1 VTRRRALITGGGG
14 FVGQWMTRALL
25 ERGDEV
31 TLAGIGGAISGPSV
45 LTRAELASVR
55 WQRTDI
61 RDTDDIRAAVDVSTP
76 DQVIHLAG
84 VAYPPDSDRAPA
96 TAYDVNTTGAV
107 RLLTELASRRSS
119 GTLDPSVLVIGTGM
133 QYGRHEAAE
142 MPLTEQADM
151 RPTTPYAASKAA
163 QELAS
168 LQIARASG
176 LRVVCTR
183 SFNHSG
189 VGHGHAYLLPSLVRR
204 TLALRGQA
212 APRRL
217 ALGNDVVRDYLHVA
231 DVVRAYL
238 LLLDQGERGQV
249 YNVASG
255 RGVSVR
261 ELATSVLERAGVE
274 ADITTESSLVR
285 PLDIP
290 VLTGSPARLMAAT
303 GWTVARSHVD
313 IIDDLLD
320 AQAR

>member
-1 VTRRRALITGGGG
+1 
-14 FVGQWMTRALL
+14 
-25 ERGDEV
+25 
-31 TLAGIGGAISGPSV
+31 
-45 LTRAELASVR
+45 
-55 WQRTDI
+55 
-61 RDTDDIRAAVDVSTP
+61 
-76 DQVIHLAG
+76 
-84 VAYPPDSDRAPA
+84 
-96 TAYDVNTTGAV
+96 
-107 RLLTELASRRSS
+107 
-119 GTLDPSVLVIGTGM
+119 
-133 QYGRHEAAE
+133 
-142 MPLTEQADM
+142 
-151 RPTTPYAASKAA
+151 
-163 QELAS
+163 
-168 LQIARASG
+168 
-176 LRVVCTR
+176 
-183 SFNHSG
+183 
-189 VGHGHAYLLPSLVRR
+189 
-204 TLALRGQA
+204 
-212 APRRL
+212 
-217 ALGNDVVRDYLHVA
+217 LGNDVVRDYLHVA